1 MRKRQSLLAALCILA
16 LLLLPVLVWANQPPV
31 LPAPQQAVSPEN
43 RASFSKLLDDLV
55 SAYRTPET
63 VGEREI
69 AADLAA
75 IRAVSEWDYALAENI
90 TAHWR
95 RVWLDPDYRLYLY
108 HGEERAEDLLGTGI
122 PDSPSHAIVVLGYE
136 LQDGEMQPELKGR
149 REAAAAVA
157 RAFPRTILVCSGG
170 ATGDNNPEG
179 HTEAG
184 LMKAY
189 LTGACGIEPDRIFI
203 DERAMTTQENAVNS
217 LRIMQENGVHSMT
230 IVTSDYHQ
238 RWGQAVYNAAAAL
251 CRQREGYPVEILG
264 NYCYEIEPSV
274 ELYRHGDQLAA
285 MQIAGILEIPREG
298 GPMGRR
304 PG

>member
-1 MRKRQSLLAALCILA
+1 MRKRQYLLAALCVLA
-16 LLLLPVLVWANQPPV
+16 LLLLPVLVWANRPPV
-31 LPAPQQAVSPEN
+31 PPVPQQAISADN
-43 RASFSKLLDDLV
+43 SANFSKLLDDLV
-55 SAYRTPET
+55 SAYQTPES

-69 AADLAA
+69 EADLAA
-75 IRAVSEWDYALAENI
+75 IRAVSEWDYELADAI
-90 TAHWR
+90 AGHWR

-108 HGEERAEDLLGTGI
+108 HGEERAEELLGTGI

-149 REAAAAVA
+149 CEAAAAVA

-189 LTGACGIEPDRIFI
+189 LTGVCGIEPGRIFI
-203 DERAMTTQENAVNS
+203 DERAMSTQDNAVNS

-238 RWGQAVYNAAAAL
+238 RWGQVVYNAAAAL
-251 CRQREGYPVEILG
+251 CRQREGYSVEILG

-285 MQIAGILEIPREG
+285 MQIAGILEIPRETG
-298 GPMGRR
+298 KAGRR
-304 PG
+304 GF